1 MLVGSRGKQL
11 TPTYPRQEHAF
22 LGMPPLCHNASLGFT
37 TLVSQTAKYTYS
49 KFTGN
54 LKQIGPQVNGFV
66 LETSI
71 GRQGKAR
78 WTNIPVK
85 NPPSP
90 RRLSNPHFYSQGI
103 SNYDSLA
110 LLRLL
115 CFHAIQE
122 RPMHREVDF
131 MATLHPSLSM
141 SAAHCIAGRGK

>member
-1 MLVGSRGKQL
+1 MALSWKRRLVDRAKPGGQ
-11 TPTYPRQEHAF
+11 TY
-22 LGMPPLCHNASLGFT
+22 LLKIPLS
-37 TLVSQTAKYTYS
+37 
-49 KFTGN
+49 
-54 LKQIGPQVNGFV
+54 
-66 LETSI
+66 
-71 GRQGKAR
+71 
-78 WTNIPVK
+78 
-85 NPPSP
+85 

-131 MATLHPSLSM
+131 MATLHPSLSA